1 MPNIRLAIPSHINTI
16 PFVFGLQN
24 HHIKDEIVLSTKEYS
39 DSILALKSNEVD
51 VALVPVEQLH
61 EINNHHIMSEVCI
74 SSQREMQSILL
85 VINGDVTSLQTIY
98 LDNNQ
103 QVANSLVRIIANGFW
118 RCNPEYQPLTSM
130 EKLHNLKLGEGVVLV
145 GDVAIFNTKNL
156 GCTIDLSSE
165 WKKFTGLP
173 LVVSVWVSAKP
184 LPASFIEEFD
194 NALRFGVS
202 NINEAIDQMTFSKEF
217 PKAKV
222 RTYLSHGISYMLDH
236 EKMVAM
242 ELFLKLQAQLQVV
255 SAY

>member
-1 MPNIRLAIPSHINTI
+1 MPNIRVAIPSHINTI
-16 PFVFGLQN
+16 PFIFGLQN
-24 HHIKDEIVLSTKEYS
+24 HHIKNEVVLFKKEYS
-39 DSILALKSNEVD
+39 DSVLALKSNEVD
-51 VALVPVEQLH
+51 VALLPIERLH
-61 EINNHHIMSEVCI
+61 EIKNHHIISEVCI

-103 QVANSLVRIIANGFW
+103 QVADSLVRIIANGFW

-130 EKLHNLKLGEGVVLV
+130 DKLHNLKLGEGVVLV
-145 GDVAIFNTKNL
+145 GDDAIFNTKNL
-156 GCTIDLSSE
+156 SCTIDLSSE

-173 LVVSVWVSAKP
+173 LVVAVWVSTKP

-194 NALRFGVS
+194 SALRFGVN
-202 NINEAIDQMTFSKEF
+202 NINEAIAQKTISKDF

-255 SAY
+255 IVY